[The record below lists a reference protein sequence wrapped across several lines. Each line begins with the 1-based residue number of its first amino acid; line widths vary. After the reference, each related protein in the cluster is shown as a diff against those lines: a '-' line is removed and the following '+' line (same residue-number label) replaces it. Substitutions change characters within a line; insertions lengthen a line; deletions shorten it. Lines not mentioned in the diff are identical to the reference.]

1 MNYLKYI
8 EHAAEN
14 LQFWLWYRDYAKRFS
29 ELPPTEKCLAP
40 EWTMEQAEAEIVP
53 NGNPPPAPKKLSPET
68 AAMLAGTAFALS
80 KSSRRGNPFDT
91 PPRTPM
97 GAPEKPD
104 PRQVAHDADT
114 SDDDVNSVHAKAAG
128 AFEKA
133 DLKWQP
139 CKVGSYG
146 TGEVGANAGQ
156 LPSNRFGKKSVGSS
170 PSTWRTVPP
179 GS

>member
-29 ELPPTEKCLAP
+29 ELPPNEKCLAP
-40 EWTMEQAEAEIVP
+40 EWTVEQAEAENAA
-53 NGNPPPAPKKLSPET
+53 NGNAPHPAPKKLSPET
-68 AAMLAGTAFALS
+68 AAALS
-80 KSSRRGNPFDT
+80 GTDFDLSNKSRRGNPFNT

-97 GAPEKPD
+97 DAREKEQD
-104 PRQVAHDADT
+104 LSQVAHEVDT
-114 SDDDVNSVHAKAAG
+114 SDDDANSIHVKAAG

-139 CKVGSYG
+139 CKVGS
-146 TGEVGANAGQ
+146 AGNERGGRDR
-156 LPSNRFGKKSVGSS
+156 S
-170 PSTWRTVPP
+170 
-179 GS
+179 

>member
-29 ELPPTEKCLAP
+29 ELPPNEKCLAP
-40 EWTMEQAEAEIVP
+40 EWTVEQGAEAENAV
-53 NGNPPPAPKKLSPET
+53 NGNAAPRAAKKLSPET
-68 AAMLAGTAFALS
+68 AAALAGTDFDLS
-80 KSSRRGNPFDT
+80 KSRRGNPFNT

-97 GAPEKPD
+97 GAEEKQQD
-104 PRQVAHDADT
+104 PSQVAHEVDS
-114 SDDDVNSVHAKAAG
+114 SDDGANSIHVKAAD

-139 CKVGSYG
+139 CKGGSADNPG
-146 TGEVGANAGQ
+146 GGEEEM
-156 LPSNRFGKKSVGSS
+156 KDGS
-170 PSTWRTVPP
+170 
-179 GS
+179 